1 MIEIKITGDT
11 VDDVNVALKS
21 LGGPN
26 AKTMPLD
33 DLLIVA
39 KERFGVAGFA
49 VEVKAIVGEPQGVP
63 LPASPTDPTPAEVET
78 VAKAP
83 AAKAKKTPAKKLAE
97 DASAAL
103 AAADKTFV
111 VDEMVKRFGDPRQK
125 LKAKAFID
133 VVTGRHGGVRLSLL
147 DPALFPDIRAEMEAE
162 FNIPKAANGNG
173 AGEAHA

>member
-33 DLLIVA
+33 DLIA
-39 KERFGVAGFA
+39 ITRQRFDEAGFVVA
-49 VEVKAIVGEPQGVP
+49 VMQRG
-63 LPASPTDPTPAEVET
+63 PTPAAESKPTPAEAEAEVET

-83 AAKAKKTPAKKLAE
+83 ATKAKKTPAKKLAE

-147 DPALFPDIRAEMEAE
+147 DPLLFPDIRAEMEAE